1 MGGERGGWWEGGQQ
15 AGGFIARLGLVEIE
29 GRDRDTER

>member
-1 MGGERGGWWEGGQQ
+1 VKEREGGQEGQQ
-15 AGGFIARLGLVEIE
+15 AGIFMVRLGVGEIE